1 MSDAEGNATG
11 HLIGLFHRTVQFI
24 EAGVKPIW
32 IFDGKPPDMKDS
44 EINKRRSHKKEAAED
59 CKEAIEDGDF
69 DKARQLSARTIR
81 VSKQMKEDAKRLI

>member
-1 MSDAEGNATG
+1 M
-11 HLIGLFHRTVQFI
+11 
-24 EAGVKPIW
+24 KPIW

-81 VSKQMKEDAKRLI
+81 VSK